1 VDSRGAGAPPPPARF
16 AALPKARLDDL
27 ALFGGEPVFG
37 ETLHVGR
44 PNLGDRAVFL
54 ARLEDALDRRWLTN
68 AGRYEQE
75 LERRVSELTGV
86 EHCVAVCNAT
96 VALDLLG
103 RALGLTG
110 EVVVPSFTFVASAH
124 ALLWQGLRP
133 VFCDVDPRTHHL
145 DPRAVES
152 AIGPGTSAILAVHLW
167 GRPCD
172 VGALSAIARRHGL
185 RLLFDA
191 AHALGCSHRGA
202 MIGGFGDAEVFSLHA
217 TKVVNAFEGG
227 MIATNDGD
235 LAARLRLM
243 RNFGFAD
250 YDRVVCLGTN
260 GKMSEASAAM
270 GLTSLESLEEFVA
283 GNHRNHRAYE
293 RGLEGV
299 AGLELV
305 RYDDRERCNWQYV
318 VVEVDEQRA
327 GLDRDGFLRVLQAE
341 NVAARRYFFPGV
353 HRMEPYRTIDP
364 DAGARVPNTER
375 LVRRVLC
382 LPTGTAV
389 GEDDVAAVCG
399 LLRFARDHAA
409 EIRLRL
415 AAASEAAAGE
425 SA

>member
-1 VDSRGAGAPPPPARF
+1 
-16 AALPKARLDDL
+16 
-27 ALFGGEPVFG
+27 
-37 ETLHVGR
+37 
-44 PNLGDRAVFL
+44 
-54 ARLEDALDRRWLTN
+54 
-68 AGRYEQE
+68 
-75 LERRVSELTGV
+75 
-86 EHCVAVCNAT
+86 
-96 VALDLLG
+96 
-103 RALGLTG
+103 
-110 EVVVPSFTFVASAH
+110 
-124 ALLWQGLRP
+124 
-133 VFCDVDPRTHHL
+133 
-145 DPRAVES
+145 
-152 AIGPGTSAILAVHLW
+152 
-167 GRPCD
+167 
-172 VGALSAIARRHGL
+172 
-185 RLLFDA
+185 
-191 AHALGCSHRGA
+191 

-217 TKVVNAFEGG
+217 TKFVNAFEGG
-227 MIATNDGD
+227 IVATRDGE

-283 GNHRNHRAYE
+283 CNHRNHRAYE

-364 DAGARVPNTER
+364 DAGARLPNTER